1 MYSLPWE
8 MLTFSLFVNCLLNN
22 FFMIMSKR
30 KKYFNVLSTKI
41 INMNQLII
49 LSFLN
54 KEIFLTK
61 VIK

>member
-1 MYSLPWE
+1 
-8 MLTFSLFVNCLLNN
+8 
-22 FFMIMSKR
+22 MSQR